1 MAKAEYTVLGT
12 STPRMGGVE
21 RVTGA
26 GIFGIDL
33 VLQDALCGGILRSQY
48 AHAKIVSIDTSE
60 AKAIAGVRAVVTA
73 ADAPDVRYGRTYID
87 RYMLAKNRVRYMG
100 DPVAAVAADS
110 PAIVKQALKKIK
122 VVYEPLPVVLDPE
135 ETMKPSAPTL
145 HDDMPLPKNLPADAK
160 VKNVCSYTVV
170 HMGDPDKA
178 MAEADLVVDEVY
190 ETKMIHPQYLEPRIA
205 AARLEQNGR
214 LTVWA
219 NAQAPFV
226 VRTDVAKLLALPLSK
241 VRILSTDLGGGF
253 GGKASGITSGAAIEP
268 ICALLALEAKRTVM
282 IVLDKAEETI
292 STTIRSGA
300 KLYIKTGVKKDGTI
314 VARTGKVV
322 YDAGAYSG
330 FGAMAGARCTNMLG
344 GWYLTPNV
352 HIDGYVVYT
361 NKQVCGP
368 VRGPGGPQAA
378 FAVESHMD
386 SIAAK
391 LGMDPAEFRLKN
403 MPEAGDRIVGVPKL
417 RDVSLGE
424 TIRIAKEKIGW
435 GKVKLKKNQ
444 GIGIATGSWIESAGP
459 GGGAMVKVNE
469 DGSVTVHIGKIDM
482 GTIPGFGIPLIVA
495 EELGVPVS
503 DVLVV
508 NVDTDAS
515 PWDAGTVGSRG
526 IIVSGTATRLAAI
539 DARNQLFKLA
549 ANQLEVSPDDLEI
562 KDKQIRVKGTP
573 SKSIPLA
580 TVATAAH
587 TAIGEVI
594 GRGYCDNKAME
605 AEEKAHG
612 SSQPFTAH
620 ACIVEVDPDTGNV
633 KILRYVAVHDIGFP
647 IHPVAVEGQIEGAA
661 AMSIGQALCEQVV
674 FDKNG
679 RTLNPSF
686 VDYLMPTINMMP
698 RIETTL
704 VHGYPGAGPYG
715 AKGAGEIACVPVLAC
730 IANAIY
736 NAVGVR
742 LAKLPL
748 SPENVLRALREKKKP
763 AS

>member
-1 MAKAEYTVLGT
+1 MAKAEHRIVGT
-12 STPRMGGVE
+12 SFPRVGGVE
-21 RVTGA
+21 RVVGA
-26 GIFGIDL
+26 GIYGIDL
-33 VLQDALCGGILRSQY
+33 MLRDQLHGGILRSQY
-48 AHAKIVSIDTSE
+48 AHAKIVSIDTKE
-60 AKAIAGVRAVVTA
+60 AKALPGVHAVVTA
-73 ADAPDVRYGRTYID
+73 ADAPDVRYGRSYFD
-87 RYMLAKNRVRYMG
+87 RYILARNKVRYMG
-100 DPVAAVAADS
+100 DPVAAVAAET

-122 VVYEPLPVVLDPE
+122 VVYEPLPVIIDPE
-135 ETMKPSAPTL
+135 ETMKPEAPTL
-145 HDDMPLPKNLPADAK
+145 HEDMPLPKNLPEGAN
-160 VKNVCSYTVV
+160 VKNVCGFTSV
-170 HMGDPDKA
+170 HVGDPEKA
-178 MAEADLVVDEVY
+178 MAEADVVVDEVY
-190 ETKMIHPQYLEPRIA
+190 ETKMIHPQYLEPRITA
-205 AARLEQNGR
+205 AQVEPDGR
-214 LTVWA
+214 VTVWA
-219 NAQAPFV
+219 NSQAPFP
-226 VRTDVAKLLALPLSK
+226 VRQEVAKTLGIPLNH
-241 VRILSTDLGGGF
+241 VRVISAELGGGF
-253 GGKASGITSGAAIEP
+253 GGKGSGITSGAAIEP
-268 ICALLALEAKRTVM
+268 ICALLAMKAKRPVM

-314 VARTGKVV
+314 VARTGKVI

-330 FGAMAGARCTNMLG
+330 FGAQAGGRCTNMLG

-386 SIAAK
+386 SIAEK

-403 MPEAGDRIVGVPKL
+403 MPKPGDKIVGVPKL

-435 GKVKLKKNQ
+435 GKVKLEKNQ
-444 GIGIATGSWIESAGP
+444 GMGIATGSWIESAGP
-459 GGGAMVKVNE
+459 GGGAIIKVNE

-495 EELGVPVS
+495 EELGIPVS
-503 DVLVV
+503 DVTIVR
-508 NVDTDAS
+508 VDTDAS

-526 IIVSGTATRLAAI
+526 ILVSGTAARLAAI
-539 DARNQLFKLA
+539 DARDQIFKMA
-549 ANQLEVSPDDLEI
+549 ATQLEASPDDLEI
-562 KDKQIRVKGTP
+562 EDKQIRVKGTP
-573 SKSIPLA
+573 SKSVSLA

-587 TAIGEVI
+587 NVIGEVI
-594 GRGYCDNKAME
+594 GRGYCDNKALE
-605 AEEKAHG
+605 AQEKAHG
-612 SSQPFTAH
+612 SSQPFTTH

-647 IHPVAVEGQIEGAA
+647 IHPAAVEGQIEGAA

-679 RTLNPSF
+679 RTMNPSF

-704 VHGYPGAGPYG
+704 VHGYPGSGPYG

-742 LAKLPL
+742 IRTLPL
-748 SPENVLRALREKKKP
+748 SPENVLRAIREQKGT